1 LSLLDAAERFSAIDR
16 SVVMFNA
23 ERCLHKQDRF
33 SGCEACF
40 AVCPV
45 EAITPGKP
53 PSLDA
58 DKCQSC
64 LACLTVCP
72 MGAYSADDA
81 VASLLNAVTHLEE
94 GTLEILCEK
103 NPRASKGMKE
113 STGMRVRGCLA
124 GLGCG
129 AYLSLAAFGLE
140 HILAR
145 TDACPTCVW
154 GSLPAQVEEQVN
166 QAKLLLEAW
175 GKAETLECVS
185 ELDNPVARPLWEAKN
200 PPLSRRD
207 MFRMLTQQG
216 KVVMARAMENG
227 QGSESRGPG
236 RNHMRI
242 LGAVTHLPAVQPEFN
257 GSVVN
262 MDFAWISVSEACTAC
277 GVCARACP
285 TQAIQFVIE
294 EDSHSYQLN
303 ISPQLCTGCEMC
315 SHVCE
320 PEAVSVE
327 HAPTFQQ
334 VFGSGQAV
342 LLRGG
347 EIAYCERCKTVYAAK
362 PGIQLCSICE
372 FRRQNPFGSK
382 IPKGLKIIPGKK
394 NIEASK

>member
-1 LSLLDAAERFSAIDR
+1 VSLFSAAERFASIDH
-16 SVVMFNA
+16 STVVLNPG
-23 ERCLHKQDRF
+23 RCLHKQDRF

-40 AVCPV
+40 TICPV
-45 EAITPGKP
+45 EAISPGKP

-58 DKCQSC
+58 EKCQSC

-94 GTLEILCEK
+94 STLEILCEK
-103 NPRASKGMKE
+103 NPRVSLGVE
-113 STGMRVRGCLA
+113 NSTGMRVRGCLA

-145 TDACPTCVW
+145 TDACPTCEW
-154 GSLPAQVEEQVN
+154 RTLPAQVEEQVS

-175 GKAETLECVS
+175 GKAETLESSS
-185 ELDNPVARPLWEAKN
+185 ELDNPVERSLWEAKN

-216 KVVMARAMENG
+216 KVAMARAIESG
-227 QGSESRGPG
+227 QVSESRGPG

-242 LGAVTHLPAVQPEFN
+242 LGAAAHLPVVQPEFT
-257 GSVVN
+257 GSVLN
-262 MDFAWISVSEACTAC
+262 MDFAWVSVSEACTAC

-285 TQAIQFVIE
+285 TQAIQFVID

-303 ISPQLCTGCEMC
+303 IFPQLCTGCEMC
-315 SHVCE
+315 RHVCE

-334 VFGSGQAV
+334 VFGSGQPV

-347 EIAYCERCKTVYAAK
+347 EIAYCEQCKTPYAAK
-362 PGIQLCSICE
+362 PGVPLCSICD

-382 IPKGLKIIPGKK
+382 RPPGVQLQINEKMK
-394 NIEASK
+394 NP